1 MGTPNS
7 GDCYPFQRPR
17 VSVSA
22 LQPRTDQDIRAVS
35 DRYPAPKAKTPE
47 ELETSF
53 VQIFKDY
60 TKAARKKEDSAP
72 EIADCEQKLI
82 KVIRQF
88 RKMIFEGGGAVA
100 TIAGCN
106 SKLINWLGQM
116 GIVPVVVNALSSLT
130 SPDEEKTEEEKEQE
144 EEEDL
149 PWTLTSGEQ
158 SAFCQCWRSQVKGC
172 ASDKFVND
180 ALELDIAIFPPSM
193 DMIHGSTMHFKAEI
207 EERLISLIESL
218 TGGIAET
225 EKHILSKRFEENDGE
240 RITWLMEH
248 FIRYSKKV
256 DAAANHLKKKQLNSS
271 ELYKEKLQYGF
282 PTLQSIAVILGYLWS
297 SEISAKI
304 ESELSHHQIEKKV
317 VWDILSEYRDNI
329 GSAGGSVESTKTV
342 IEEYIAS
349 LEVENRDQRM
359 KSCT

>member
-1 MGTPNS
+1 MIKII
-7 GDCYPFQRPR
+7 
-17 VSVSA
+17 
-22 LQPRTDQDIRAVS
+22 QD
-35 DRYPAPKAKTPE
+35 E
-47 ELETSF
+47 ELD
-53 VQIFKDY
+53 DY
-60 TKAARKKEDSAP
+60 FCGSAIAALD
-72 EIADCEQKLI
+72 I
-82 KVIRQF
+82 
-88 RKMIFEGGGAVA
+88 
-100 TIAGCN
+100 
-106 SKLINWLGQM
+106 
-116 GIVPVVVNALSSLT
+116 
-130 SPDEEKTEEEKEQE
+130 
-144 EEEDL
+144 
-149 PWTLTSGEQ
+149 
-158 SAFCQCWRSQVKGC
+158 VKGC

>member
-1 MGTPNS
+1 MVQSLVNMG
-7 GDCYPFQRPR
+7 
-17 VSVSA
+17 A
-22 LQPRTDQDIRAVS
+22 LEVFASTIGKFSDNDDLRAV
-35 DRYPAPKAKTPE
+35 
-47 ELETSF
+47 
-53 VQIFKDY
+53 QN
-60 TKAARKKEDSAP
+60 
-72 EIADCEQKLI
+72 IAQ
-82 KVIRQF
+82 
-88 RKMIFEGGGAVA
+88 MIFEGGGAVA

-106 SKLINWLGQM
+106 SKLINWVLEAITCTKWDAKVCAVGFLNTLLMSSMKNRFQLGQM

-149 PWTLTSGEQ
+149 PWTLFGCLFFLLEHLENKVHFVNAGGVKVMIKIIQ
-158 SAFCQCWRSQVKGC
+158 DEELDDYFCGSAIAALDIVKGC

-297 SEISAKI
+297 SE
-304 ESELSHHQIEKKV
+304 
-317 VWDILSEYRDNI
+317 NI
-329 GSAGGSVESTKTV
+329 VTTLA
-342 IEEYIAS
+342 A
-349 LEVENRDQRM
+349 RADQ
-359 KSCT
+359 

>member
-1 MGTPNS
+1 MSSMKNR
-7 GDCYPFQRPR
+7 FQ
-17 VSVSA
+17 
-22 LQPRTDQDIRAVS
+22 
-35 DRYPAPKAKTPE
+35 
-47 ELETSF
+47 
-53 VQIFKDY
+53 
-60 TKAARKKEDSAP
+60 
-72 EIADCEQKLI
+72 
-82 KVIRQF
+82 
-88 RKMIFEGGGAVA
+88 
-100 TIAGCN
+100 
-106 SKLINWLGQM
+106 LGQM

-130 SPDEEKTEEEKEQE
+130 KHLENKVHFVNAGGVKVMIKIIQDEEL
-144 EEEDL
+144 DDYFC
-149 PWTLTSGEQ
+149 G
-158 SAFCQCWRSQVKGC
+158 SAIAALDIVKGC

-317 VWDILSEYRDNI
+317 VWDILSVCIQKSPALICVKYLCNEYRDNI